1 MTSILEVEQLDTLS
15 SNASSTLT
23 IGGTNTTTLNLGS
36 NITGGSITN
45 TPMFHTY
52 LSAHQTVSHNT
63 FTKFQGNVV
72 VKDTD
77 SAYDNPTTY
86 RWTCPSG
93 KGGTYLF
100 WWNLFIH
107 YSGNTITNDLA
118 VLRKNGST
126 IAGTQNNNGVNV
138 NDGSLL
144 MVPISGT
151 FVVDVSAGDYIE
163 LFGYGSTSNSGNFLF
178 ISSSLGWGG
187 MKVIGA

>member
-1 MTSILEVEQLDTLS
+1 MSILKVNTIQDKGGNTLLS
-15 SNASSTLT
+15 SDGSGAISS
-23 IGGTNTTTLNLGS
+23 GGA
-36 NITGGSITN
+36 ITN
-45 TPMFHTY
+45 TPMFHVY

-63 FTKFQGNVV
+63 FTKFQGNAV

-77 SAYDNPTTY
+77 SAYDNSTNY

-100 WWNLFIH
+100 WFNLFIH
-107 YSGNTITNDLA
+107 YSGNTIENAL
-118 VLRKNGST
+118 VNLRKNGST
-126 IAGTQNNNGVNV
+126 VAGTNNTNGVDV

-144 MVPISGT
+144 MTPISGT

-163 LFGYGSTSNSGNFLF
+163 LFGYGSTNNGGSFLY

-187 MKVIGA
+187 MKIIGA